1 MVNSLIETQITDLVE
16 NVHILKLIEGK
27 FTPED
32 AGKILNELIMS
43 KINYHN
49 REILSIKEKYNGD
62 VSHSEKRI
70 AELNQVRL
78 SLKELLDSARE
89 QGKELKISSTIEIVL
104 K

>member
-1 MVNSLIETQITDLVE
+1 
-16 NVHILKLIEGK
+16 
-27 FTPED
+27 
-32 AGKILNELIMS
+32 MS

-62 VSHSEKRI
+62 VSHSERRI
-70 AELNQVRL
+70 AELSQVRL
-78 SLKELLDSARE
+78 SLKELLDAARE